1 MSSPETPSLTDRNRL
16 LAVLAL
22 ATVSAALNYGDQV
35 QSLEDVLVWFALFVV
50 LGYPLMTVLAFGRR
64 RLGV

>member
-1 MSSPETPSLTDRNRL
+1 MSSTETPSLSDRNRL

-22 ATVSAALNYGDQV
+22 ATVSAVLNYGDQV
-35 QSLEDVLVWFALFVV
+35 QSLGDAVVWFSLFVIV
-50 LGYPLMTVLAFGRR
+50 GYPLMTVLAFGRQ